1 MDELKASSRRLKQ
14 EIERLGFRIEVKQ
27 MEKSTRTAVQAAEA
41 VGCSTAQIVKSL
53 LFQGKRTH
61 KPYLALVS
69 GVNRVDLKRL
79 EDQVGEPVT
88 MADPEFVRQV
98 TGFAIGGVPPA
109 GHNQAIATFI
119 DEDLLG
125 HRVLWAAAGTPS
137 SMFAIGAKDLVAL
150 TRGQVAKIKS

>member
-1 MDELKASSRRLKQ
+1 MESLKASSRRLQ
-14 EIERLGFRIEVKQ
+14 ETIERLGFRIQVKQ

-53 LFQGKRTH
+53 LLQGKDSG

-69 GVNRVDLKRL
+69 GVNRLDLKL
-79 EDQVGEPVT
+79 LKDQVGEPVT

-109 GHNQAIATFI
+109 GHNQDIDTFI
-119 DEDLLG
+119 DRDLLD
-125 HRVLWAAAGTPS
+125 HKVLWAAAGTPS
-137 SMFAIGAKDLVAL
+137 SMFAIKAADLVAL
-150 TRGQVAKIKS
+150 TRGRVVELKS